1 MTTDVDYSQPLA
13 TLLRAT
19 VMEIHD
25 SVANSR
31 GAKALGEGKLPKQ
44 EYVRLL
50 MMLWHIYSAL
60 EQALDQH
67 ASYPGLEATYNPAVL
82 ARTQAISSD
91 ISHLLQVP
99 EDAWQHHPI
108 HVSLTT
114 NTPPALSAYLDRIH
128 QLAGASTTPFQN
140 SDNQN
145 KENMMAIN
153 DVSPLDPDSA
163 ITSSRTS
170 KRAQCQ
176 PHVALLLSHAYA
188 RYLGDLSGGQTI
200 RYTLGKAYGL
210 DLDSASSCGPGVT
223 FYEFKELYSSGIA
236 NQGEL
241 KRIKEWFKEGMN
253 DAGEKIG
260 PMGKRAIILEAK
272 ETFQLNADL
281 LECLN
286 LPESEPPKP
295 DSYSKSL
302 TVNESR
308 CRSALKSIVAS
319 KHTHVLL
326 LLLALCAAHFA
337 W

>member
-1 MTTDVDYSQPLA
+1 
-13 TLLRAT
+13 
-19 VMEIHD
+19 
-25 SVANSR
+25 
-31 GAKALGEGKLPKQ
+31 
-44 EYVRLL
+44 
-50 MMLWHIYSAL
+50 
-60 EQALDQH
+60 
-67 ASYPGLEATYNPAVL
+67 
-82 ARTQAISSD
+82 
-91 ISHLLQVP
+91 
-99 EDAWQHHPI
+99 
-108 HVSLTT
+108 
-114 NTPPALSAYLDRIH
+114 
-128 QLAGASTTPFQN
+128 
-140 SDNQN
+140 
-145 KENMMAIN
+145 MAIN

-260 PMGKRAIILEAK
+260 PMGKRKSRFKRSSPCQRGAASTIEQPSPLLVFCAQVFVLSPYKCKPQALTNLPPYIGAIILEAK

-295 DSYSKSL
+295 DSYSKLL
-302 TVNESR
+302 TANESR

-326 LLLALCAAHFA
+326 LLLACTNFHLSILNFGSG
-337 W
+337 